1 MSSGVTRD
9 KQMDELNVAAHTYR
23 EIKRRIVELEYRL
36 GERLSETPLA
46 SELGVG
52 RSPVRSA
59 LARLKSEGW
68 VAVSPQSGTF
78 VKALTSRDIE
88 EVTELRTVLEMHATR
103 MAAKRITRKDLDAL
117 QVAFDTLGPSIVAGR
132 SELFI
137 DLDKQFHLAIYR
149 AASNELVHDILM
161 NLHDKVQWIR
171 RACSVSLERVQDG
184 FHEIKSIFQELKDR
198 DGEAAAEDMRR
209 HIQNAAAF
217 CRAIDPEAMATQP
230 KGSLEVAV

>member
-1 MSSGVTRD
+1 
-9 KQMDELNVAAHTYR
+9 MDELSQTTQTYR

-36 GERLSETPLA
+36 GERLSESRLA

-59 LARLKSEGW
+59 LARLRSEGW
-68 VAVSPQSGTF
+68 VAISPQSGTF
-78 VKALTSRDIE
+78 VKALTNRDIE
-88 EVTELRTVLEMHATR
+88 EVTELRIVLEMHVAR
-103 MAAKRITRKDLDAL
+103 VAAERITQKDISAL

-137 DLDKQFHLAIYR
+137 DLDKQLHQAIYR
-149 AASNELVHDILM
+149 AAGNELVFNILR

-171 RACSVSLERVQDG
+171 RACSVSLDRVQDG
-184 FHEIKSIFQELKDR
+184 FHEIESIFRALERR
-198 DGEAAAEDMRR
+198 DGDAAAERMRS

-217 CRAIDPEAMATQP
+217 CRAIAPEARATQSKSP
-230 KGSLEVAV
+230 LDLAI

>member
-1 MSSGVTRD
+1 
-9 KQMDELNVAAHTYR
+9 MDELNVAAHTYR
-23 EIKRRIVELEYRL
+23 EIKRRIVELDYRL
-36 GERLSETPLA
+36 GERLSETRLA

-78 VKALTSRDIE
+78 VKALTSRDIV

-103 MAAKRITRKDLDAL
+103 VAAARITQKDLEAL

-137 DLDKQFHLAIYR
+137 DLDKQFHLAIYK
-149 AASNELVHDILM
+149 AAGNELVHDILM
-161 NLHDKVQWIR
+161 DLRDKVQWIR

-184 FHEIKSIFQELKDR
+184 FHEIESIFQELKAR
-198 DGEAAAEDMRR
+198 DGEAAAEGMRR

-217 CRAIDPEAMATQP
+217 CRGIAPEAMATPP
-230 KGSLEVAV
+230 KASPEAAVMETS

>member
-1 MSSGVTRD
+1 
-9 KQMDELNVAAHTYR
+9 MDELNVAAQTYR
-23 EIKRRIVELEYRL
+23 EITRRIVELEYRL
-36 GERLSETPLA
+36 GERLSETRLA
-46 SELGVG
+46 SDLGVG

-78 VKALTSRDIE
+78 VKALTNSDIE
-88 EVTELRTVLEMHATR
+88 EVSALRAVLEMHAAR
-103 MAAKRITRKDLDAL
+103 VAAKRITQKDLDAL

-137 DLDKQFHLAIYR
+137 DLDKQFHLAIYK
-149 AASNELVHDILM
+149 AAGNELVLDILV
-161 NLHDKVQWIR
+161 NLRDKVQWIR
-171 RACSVSLERVQDG
+171 RACSVSDERVQDG
-184 FHEIKSIFQELKDR
+184 FRELESIFQELKKR
-198 DGEAAAEDMRR
+198 DGEGAAEGMRK